1 MTSARLDPAALDST
15 LAALLD
21 RRGAVVVALTDG
33 CRRLPLPDGER
44 FAGFATLPDPSAS
57 FVDVVR
63 PTDRMA
69 VVAAWER
76 ARTLGVAQ
84 ERVHAAGEPDRP
96 LRLAFVDARHSHGVW
111 IGTLVAEDSMTGAG
125 GPAGDAGGLR
135 AETLVPMRPRTAR
148 VSKNLYAV
156 MVDADDRMTGM
167 LGYERHELVGRRSL
181 DFIHPDDHER
191 AIAQWLELRMRQAS
205 QRVRVR
211 HRHRDGHWVWVEIA
225 NAYLGEDDPEGV
237 VVVAE
242 LIDISDEMAAH
253 EAVRQREKLF
263 RRLSESLPVGV
274 FQVDGDRA
282 IVYANARLAT
292 IFGVRAATTL
302 PEQLSAVFDGDR
314 ERLTAAFDTALD
326 LGTDQELEVD
336 VLLAGSG
343 ERRRCLVTV
352 AALSDSEGV
361 PGAIVSVTDITE
373 GARLREE
380 LRLRATY
387 DALTGCHNRASAMSL
402 LERALEAGEE
412 DGHRTA
418 VVFVDLDG
426 FKPINDTYGHA
437 VGDDV
442 LAETARRITA
452 LLRDDDAVGR
462 IGGDEFLV
470 VCRRVEDAVQALA
483 LAHRIASSLHGRVEL
498 GRVAVELRASVGV
511 TLSSAG
517 ADADQLVA
525 QADAAMYEAKRKATG
540 AAVLFR
546 PARPAASGF

>member
-1 MTSARLDPAALDST
+1 MTSPRLDPAALDST

-21 RRGAVVVALTDG
+21 RSGAVVCALTDG
-33 CRRLPLPDGER
+33 CRRLPLPADER
-44 FAGFATLPDPSAS
+44 FAGFATLPDPAAT
-57 FVDVVR
+57 FVDIVR
-63 PTDRMA
+63 PADRMA

-84 ERVHAAGEPDRP
+84 ERVHAANAPDRP
-96 LRLAFVDARHSHGVW
+96 LTLAFVDARHSHGVW
-111 IGTLVAEDSMTGAG
+111 ISTLVAEGPVPGSGDAAG
-125 GPAGDAGGLR
+125 GAPGLQ
-135 AETLVPMRPRTAR
+135 AETLVPMRPRTAT
-148 VSKNLYAV
+148 VSKNMYAI
-156 MVDADDRMTGM
+156 MIDADDRMTGM
-167 LGYERHELVGRRSL
+167 LGWERHELVGRRSL
-181 DFIHPDDHER
+181 DLIHPEDHER

-225 NAYLGEDDPEGV
+225 NTYVGEDDPEGV

-302 PEQLSAVFDGDR
+302 AEQLAAVVDGDR
-314 ERLTAAFDTALD
+314 ERLAGAFDTALD
-326 LGTDQELEVD
+326 TGTDQELEVD

-352 AALSDSEGV
+352 AALADSDGAA
-361 PGAIVSVTDITE
+361 GAIVSVTDITE

-387 DALTGCHNRASAMSL
+387 DALTGTHNRASAMSL
-402 LERALEAGEE
+402 LERALAAGDE

-418 VVFVDLDG
+418 VVFIDLDG

-437 VGDDV
+437 VGDDILV
-442 LAETARRITA
+442 ETARRITE
-452 LLRDDDAVGR
+452 LLRDDDVVGR
-462 IGGDEFLV
+462 IGGDEFLI

-483 LAHRIASSLHGRVEL
+483 LAHRVASSLHGRLEL
-498 GRVAVELRASVGV
+498 RGVAVQLRASVGV
-511 TLSSAG
+511 TLSTPG
-517 ADADQLVA
+517 ADADQRGA
-525 QADAAMYEAKRKATG
+525 EADAAMYVSKRKAAG
-540 AAVLFR
+540 AAVLHR